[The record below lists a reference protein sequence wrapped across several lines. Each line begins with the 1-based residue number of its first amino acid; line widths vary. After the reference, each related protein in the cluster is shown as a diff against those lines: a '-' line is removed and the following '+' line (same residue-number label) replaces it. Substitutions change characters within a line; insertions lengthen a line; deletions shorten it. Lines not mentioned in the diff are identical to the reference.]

1 MNTSVAR
8 TSAYEP
14 GQAQARSPNRPSST
28 SVFTEHRTIVSDSDF
43 SWKSVVTDRL
53 NELCA
58 LPVGWDG
65 YAGKPVSF
73 ICASFAANMLARLSR
88 DNVPPPSI
96 VPGSDGTLQVEWHR
110 NMFDVEL
117 DVLDAQ
123 TVVATRV
130 NIRAYKE
137 EIVSVENDF
146 TEIATWIDD
155 IADAK

>member
-1 MNTSVAR
+1 
-8 TSAYEP
+8 
-14 GQAQARSPNRPSST
+14 
-28 SVFTEHRTIVSDSDF
+28 
-43 SWKSVVTDRL
+43 
-53 NELCA
+53 
-58 LPVGWDG
+58 
-65 YAGKPVSF
+65 
-73 ICASFAANMLARLSR
+73 MLARLSR